1 MFLMFHPKDECIQ
14 RTQDMQSSYM
24 KTLSDIPYN
33 FLIGDDGN
41 FYEGRGFEFQGE
53 IVMRNNLTD
62 SDESGII
69 VAFIGNFTSK
79 QPSEGQVKTFLNFL
93 NHFWGDK
100 IMGNFTLLS
109 QDQIIG
115 GSSGKFGE
123 IFSGNQNYH
132 QSRSSRMEH
141 ESSFNQNISF

>member
-1 MFLMFHPKDECIQ
+1 MIQ
-14 RTQDMQSSYM
+14 AIQKSSM

-33 FLIGDDGN
+33 FLIGDDGHY
-41 FYEGRGFEFQGE
+41 YEGRGFDFQSE

-93 NHFWGDK
+93 NHFRGSK
-100 IMGNFTLLS
+100 IIANFTLLS

-115 GSSGKFGE
+115 GSSGRFGE

-132 QSRSSRMEH
+132 QSRSNQMEH